1 MPGIPSRL
9 PQRLRSHPHA
19 WPPRGLS
26 YICLTKSTLT
36 VRISEEE
43 KSALALRAQAEDI
56 TTGALVRRIIREKT
70 FVTSEDLL
78 AEMQASMGDKRL
90 AIKKR
95 A

>member
-1 MPGIPSRL
+1 M
-9 PQRLRSHPHA
+9 
-19 WPPRGLS
+19 
-26 YICLTKSTLT
+26 STLT

-43 KSALALRAQAEDI
+43 KAALALRAQAEGI
-56 TTGALVRRIIREKT
+56 TMGALVRRMIQAKT